1 MKCVLI
7 IGGVNDI
14 GRSIAR
20 EFLKRKYVVVVGYHY
35 YLEKEEKID
44 YQKCDVTNE
53 NDIKNIIEYCINKYH
68 TIDILIN
75 LANINQDNSFLN
87 KTKSEFMR
95 VLEVNLVGTFL
106 LNQCYSRYI
115 DTGMIINM
123 ASTDGIDTGSTYSI
137 DYSASKAGIITMSKI
152 IAQATNNK
160 IYCLCP
166 NWIDSRT
173 TNSMNKEYLDSE
185 LKRINQTRLIT
196 IDELVGSLFQV
207 IDNNYESGSIF
218 RIDVKDDELWMKKI

>member
-14 GRSIAR
+14 GKSIAR
-20 EFLKRKYVVVVGYHY
+20 EFLKREYAVVVGYHNH
-35 YLEKEEKID
+35 LIKEENID
-44 YQKCDVTNE
+44 YQKCDVTKE
-53 NDIKNIIEYCINKYH
+53 EDIKKIIEYCLNKYQR
-68 TIDILIN
+68 IDILLN
-75 LANINQDNSFLN
+75 LANINQDNSFLD

-123 ASTDGIDTGSTYSI
+123 ASTDGIDTGSIFSI

-152 IAQATNNK
+152 IANGTNNK
-160 IYCLCP
+160 VYCICP
-166 NWIDSRT
+166 NWIDSAT
-173 TNSMNKEYLDSE
+173 TNSINHDYLVSE
-185 LKRINQTRLIT
+185 LKRIKQTRLIT
-196 IDELVGSLFQV
+196 ILELIDNLFQL
-207 IDNNYESGSIF
+207 IDGNYESGSVF
-218 RIDVKDDELWMKKI
+218 RIDVKDNQVWMKKI